1 MYDILYIVYYRLTIY
16 CILSIAYCL
25 LYCVYYI
32 LYIYHK
38 YILYKLYCIL
48 YITYIYISYIYIVL
62 YIIYNYYIIAS
73 SVKPAATCAKRMSKR
88 PAFLVCIAAYAGGQF
103 SMDTSDDCHDHSLIL
118 EHDIE

>member
-1 MYDILYIVYYRLTIY
+1 MLVCKRNKGTYVHI
-16 CILSIAYCL
+16 
-25 LYCVYYI
+25 
-32 LYIYHK
+32 
-38 YILYKLYCIL
+38 
-48 YITYIYISYIYIVL
+48 YITYIYILHIYIYHIYIVL